1 MQKEAKTDNP
11 AELPRVAFLGMGIMG
26 AAMAANL
33 ARDGSPVRV
42 WNRSAGSPGA
52 ALAASAGAGVA
63 SDLAEAVGDR
73 EIIFSCLGDEK
84 DVASVLGELVLLAS
98 KDSLVVDM
106 TTIGPGAARELAGKL
121 EGAGLRFLDAPVTG
135 GDIGAREGTL
145 TIMVGGRQ
153 EDFDAALP
161 LLRIMGK
168 TVAYCGPSGSG
179 QALKLCNQVL
189 CAVNMIGV
197 CEALTLAGNLGVDEG
212 LVVET
217 LGGGAGGSWALSNL
231 GRRIVDGDLGPG
243 FMLRHMIK
251 DLRLIE
257 ENAAVELP
265 GTRMARDLFHR
276 VSESGPGADRDLGT
290 QAMINVYK
298 KPTVVS

>member
-1 MQKEAKTDNP
+1 MRKEANSDNRG
-11 AELPRVAFLGMGIMG
+11 ELPRVAFLGMGIMG

-33 ARDGSPVRV
+33 ARDGYPVLI

-52 ALAASAGAGVA
+52 ALAAAAGAEVA
-63 SDLAEAVGDR
+63 PDLAGAVRDR

-84 DVASVLGELVLLAS
+84 DVASVLGDLVPLAS
-98 KDSLVVDM
+98 RDSLVVDM
-106 TTIGPGAARELAGKL
+106 TTIGPSAARELAVNL
-121 EGAGLRFLDAPVTG
+121 ESAGLRFLDAPVTG

-145 TIMVGGRQ
+145 TIMVGGRK

-161 LLRIMGK
+161 ILRVMGK
-168 TVAYCGPSGSG
+168 TVEYCGPSGSG

-197 CEALTLAGNLGVDEG
+197 CEALTLAGNLGLEER
-212 LVVET
+212 LVVDT

-231 GRRIVDGDLGPG
+231 GRRIVNGDLGPG

-265 GTRMARDLFHR
+265 GTEMARNLFQR
-276 VSESGPGADRDLGT
+276 VSDSVPGADRELGT
-290 QAMINVYK
+290 QAMISAYSR
-298 KPTVVS
+298 PTVVP